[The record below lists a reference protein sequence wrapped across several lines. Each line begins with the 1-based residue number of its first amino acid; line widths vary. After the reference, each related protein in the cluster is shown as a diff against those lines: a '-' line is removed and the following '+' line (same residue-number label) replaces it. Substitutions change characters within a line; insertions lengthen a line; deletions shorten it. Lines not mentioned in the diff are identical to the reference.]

1 MQISHLYPTI
11 LYKAV
16 SATLFWKNIR
26 NVSQRLLYLNTASFT
41 HSSSYSSSI
50 SNSRFQLRYP
60 ISFLSTSAFNILFHL
75 SICVS
80 YPDKK
85 VMNSFQTFAILHSV
99 FLHHYSSL
107 LWSYAINITTLLIL
121 AHKCRSHI
129 LQLNFALSI
138 HVRVCQHLLRTSL
151 KQNPLTVY
159 MLKPR
164 QRYLTAEATAPH
176 LPETKKTNKIGFTM
190 SLCILKINIF

>member
-1 MQISHLYPTI
+1 MQIPHLYPTI
-11 LYKAV
+11 SYKVV
-16 SATLFWKNIR
+16 SATVFWKNIR
-26 NVSQRLLYLNTASFT
+26 DVSQRLQYLNTASFT
-41 HSSSYSSSI
+41 HSSSYSSPFP
-50 SNSRFQLRYP
+50 NSRFQLRYP
-60 ISFLSTSAFNILFHL
+60 MSFLSTSAFSILFHL

-99 FLHHYSSL
+99 FLHHYFSL
-107 LWSYAINITTLLIL
+107 LWSYSINITTLLIL

-138 HVRVCQHLLRTSL
+138 RVRVCQHLLRTSL

-159 MLKPR
+159 MSEPR
-164 QRYLTAEATAPH
+164 QRYLTADATAPH
-176 LPETKKTNKIGFTM
+176 LPETKKQTK
-190 SLCILKINIF
+190 LVLQ